1 MSDRMTITV
10 GLEAYSLKA
19 AHGAFDWEREKEQT
33 FVVSIWATLR
43 DDVRGQDLDKTLDY
57 GMLQEWIDTAFLK
70 MQAAHLLEELAARLV
85 DMASADIR
93 ISSLKVRIEKPE
105 APLPHTGGLAV
116 VEKLW
121 QR

>member
-1 MSDRMTITV
+1 MTITV

-19 AHGAFDWEREKEQT
+19 AHGAFDWEREKEQI

-57 GMLQEWIDTAFLK
+57 GMLQEWIDTVFLK
-70 MQAAHLLEELAARLV
+70 MPAAHLLEELAARLV

-93 ISSLKVRIEKPE
+93 VSSLKVRIEKPE